1 MSSVSGRQEIDAWI
15 SQFPASTRKLLNQI
29 RTTVTQAVPQ
39 AEEVIRYGIPTL
51 RLKQNLLHY
60 AAFENHIGFYPTP
73 SGLRHFAEQL
83 KGYQQGKG
91 SVQFPLNQPLPLE
104 LIAEIAVFR
113 AGEVAATMTK
123 KPAKK
128 AAKRSVLTKKAA
140 KKAAKKSAQ

>member
-1 MSSVSGRQEIDAWI
+1 MSSVSGSHEIDAWI

-29 RTTVTQAVPQ
+29 RKTVTQAVPQ

-73 SGLRHFAEQL
+73 SALRHFAEQL
-83 KGYQQGKG
+83 RGYQQGKG

-104 LIAEIAVFR
+104 LIAEIAEFR
-113 AGEVAATMTK
+113 AGEVAATGTK
-123 KPAKK
+123 KLSTPAARVKAVKKK
-128 AAKRSVLTKKAA
+128 ATKK
-140 KKAAKKSAQ
+140 KPQ

>member
-1 MSSVSGRQEIDAWI
+1 MSSVSGRQEVDAWI
-15 SQFPASTRKLLNQI
+15 SQFPASTRKRLNQI

-83 KGYQQGKG
+83 QGYEQGKG

-140 KKAAKKSAQ
+140 RKSAKKSAQ